1 MLRASL
7 CRQQLLPALEA
18 LVPCFLTRSS
28 ALAQHQQ
35 ARGAKAAAK
44 KKTAQTKGKDKKG
57 KQPVKKQKQRME
69 SNPFDEKDPLMQK
82 VIGMLVPPT
91 AAQPPA
97 PRTEEQQQELV
108 ARAKQYSRQKM
119 QEHAQ
124 WQADLGMK
132 LKLKKAALQV
142 LPPELRAAALQEDLT
157 PFPLTRHFLY
167 DTPPDSYR
175 D

>member
-1 MLRASL
+1 MLRAGL
-7 CRQQLLPALEA
+7 CRQQLVPALEA
-18 LVPCFLTRSS
+18 FVPSFLTSGGLP
-28 ALAQHQQ
+28 AQQ

-44 KKTAQTKGKDKKG
+44 KKAAPVKGKNQKG
-57 KQPVKKQKQRME
+57 KPVVKKQKQRME
-69 SNPFDEKDPLMQK
+69 SKPFDEKSPLMQK
-82 VIGMLVPPT
+82 VIAMLVPPS
-91 AAQPPA
+91 AAQQAA
-97 PRTEEQQQELV
+97 PRSEEQQLELV

-132 LKLKKAALQV
+132 LKLKKAALQA

>member
-18 LVPCFLTRSS
+18 LLPSFTSS
-28 ALAQHQQ
+28 IGPAQHQQ

-44 KKTAQTKGKDKKG
+44 KKAAPAKGKDKKG

-69 SNPFDEKDPLMQK
+69 SKPFDAKDPLMQK
-82 VIGMLVPPT
+82 VIAMLLPPA
-91 AAQPPA
+91 AAQQPA

-108 ARAKQYSRQKM
+108 ERAKQYSRQKM
-119 QEHAQ
+119 QEHAE

-132 LKLKKAALQV
+132 LKLKKAALQA
-142 LPPELRAAALQEDLT
+142 LPPGLRAAALQEDLT

>member
-1 MLRASL
+1 MLRAIF
-7 CRQQLLPALEA
+7 CRQHLLPAMEA
-18 LVPCFLTRSS
+18 LAPSFLTSGF
-28 ALAQHQQ
+28 LPAQHQQ

-44 KKTAQTKGKDKKG
+44 KKAASAKGKGQKG
-57 KQPVKKQKQRME
+57 KQLVKKQKQRME
-69 SNPFDEKDPLMQK
+69 SKPFDDKDPLMQK
-82 VIGMLVPPT
+82 VIAMLVPPA
-91 AAQPPA
+91 AAQQPA
-97 PRTEEQQQELV
+97 PRSDEQQQELV

-119 QEHAQ
+119 QEHAL

-132 LKLKKAALQV
+132 LKLKKSALQA